1 MDKAAGLLCDKIWYD
16 IMSISGAVTAG
27 RALVTR
33 QSKNSADVEH
43 SKMRNREGE
52 LKVKEIFIALVVTA
66 AASSVASPASAQS
79 FNLRA
84 AHYFKEDHPWN
95 KGLAYF
101 TKRVDEESKGRV
113 KIDIFN
119 GGILGSE
126 AQTLQFVKDGSL
138 DLVISDPSA
147 GAPFAKELDFFA
159 LPFLFRNYAH
169 WQAALDGEPGKAYAQ
184 LIEDKTGLRICGYWG
199 GSSRNVLSTK
209 KPINGIDDLKGFRL
223 RLISSPLKVNAWK
236 AVGTVPTPIAFMETY
251 LAMKSGVVD
260 GMENESVAVREM
272 KFYEPAPFIART
284 EHEFTVRPLFI
295 SKKTFDKLPPD
306 LQQIVL
312 KSAQEATVLERKAEV
327 EANVAAE
334 ADMQG
339 KLGVKFNAIDKEPFK
354 ASTKPVI
361 ADFAKSMGLTEL
373 LSSIDAVK

>member
-1 MDKAAGLLCDKIWYD
+1 LKTKSVFVALILAA
-16 IMSISGAVTAG
+16 V
-27 RALVTR
+27 
-33 QSKNSADVEH
+33 
-43 SKMRNREGE
+43 
-52 LKVKEIFIALVVTA
+52 
-66 AASSVASPASAQS
+66 ASSIAAPRAYAQEFS
-79 FNLRA
+79 LRA

-95 KGLAYF
+95 KGLVYF
-101 TKRVDEESKGRV
+101 AKRVDEESKGRV

-159 LPFLFRNYAH
+159 LPFLFRSYDH
-169 WQAALDGEPGKAYAQ
+169 WQASLDGEPGKAYAK
-184 LIEDKTGLRICGYWG
+184 LIEAKTGLKIIGYWG
-199 GSSRNVLSTK
+199 GSTRNVLSTK
-209 KPINGIDDLKGFRL
+209 KPINSIEDLKGFRL

-236 AVGTVPTPIAFMETY
+236 AVGTIPTPIAFMETY

-295 SKKTFDKLPPD
+295 SKKTFDKMPPD
-306 LQQIVL
+306 LQQIVI
-312 KSAQEATVLERKAEV
+312 KSAQEATVLERKAEL
-327 EANVAAE
+327 EAGVSAE

-339 KLGVKFNAIDKEPFK
+339 KLGVKFNTIDKEPFK
-354 ASTKPVI
+354 TATKPVI
-361 ADFAKSMGLTEL
+361 AEFAKSMELTEL
-373 LSSIDAVK
+373 LGSIDAVK

>member
-1 MDKAAGLLCDKIWYD
+1 MKIRSTIAAL
-16 IMSISGAVTAG
+16 T
-27 RALVTR
+27 
-33 QSKNSADVEH
+33 
-43 SKMRNREGE
+43 
-52 LKVKEIFIALVVTA
+52 FIATA
-66 AASSVASPASAQS
+66 PFITSMQASAQDFS
-79 FNLRA
+79 LRA

-95 KGLAYF
+95 KALVFFA
-101 TKRVDEESKGRV
+101 KQVDEGTRGRV

-159 LPFLFRNYAH
+159 LPFLFRDYAH
-169 WQAALDGEPGKAYAQ
+169 WRAVLDGAPGKAYGD
-184 LIEDKTGLRICGYWG
+184 LIERKTGLKILGYWG

-209 KPINGIDDLKGFRL
+209 KPITSIDDLKGFRL

-284 EHEFTVRPLFI
+284 EHEFTVRPLFV
-295 SKKTFDKLPPD
+295 SKKTFEKLPPD
-306 LQQIVL
+306 LQQVML
-312 KSAQEATVLERKAEV
+312 KAAQEATVFEREAEV
-327 EANVAAE
+327 EANLAAE
-334 ADMQG
+334 AEMQA
-339 KLGVKFNAIDKEPFK
+339 KFGVKFNAIDKEPLK
-354 ASTKPVI
+354 MATKPVI
-361 ADFAKSMGLTEL
+361 AEFSKSMGLTEL
-373 LSSIDAVK
+373 LAGIDAVK

>member
-1 MDKAAGLLCDKIWYD
+1 MKITNA
-16 IMSISGAVTAG
+16 IIAL
-27 RALVTR
+27 ALVAI
-33 QSKNSADVEH
+33 SASIV
-43 SKMRNREGE
+43 S
-52 LKVKEIFIALVVTA
+52 L
-66 AASSVASPASAQS
+66 PASAQS
-79 FNLRA
+79 FAFRA

-95 KGLAYF
+95 KALVFFA
-101 TKRVDEESKGRV
+101 KRVDEESKGRI

-119 GGILGSE
+119 GGMLGSE

-169 WQAALDGEPGKAYAQ
+169 WQAALDGEPGKAYAR
-184 LIEDKTGLRICGYWG
+184 LIEGKTGLKIIGYWG
-199 GSSRNVLSTK
+199 GSTRNVLSTK

-284 EHEFTVRPLFI
+284 GHEFTVRPLFI
-295 SKKTFDKLPPD
+295 SKKTFDKLPAD
-306 LQQIVL
+306 LQQIVV
-312 KSAQEATVLERKAEV
+312 KCAQEATVLERSTEV
-327 EANVAAE
+327 DANVSAE
-334 ADMQG
+334 AEMQG

-354 ASTKPVI
+354 AATKPVI
-361 ADFAKSMGLTEL
+361 ADFAKTMELTEL
-373 LSSIDAVK
+373 LNSIDAVKP

>member
-1 MDKAAGLLCDKIWYD
+1 MSKINAGRER
-16 IMSISGAVTAG
+16 SGATY
-27 RALVTR
+27 LN
-33 QSKNSADVEH
+33 Q
-43 SKMRNREGE
+43 NREVR
-52 LKVKEIFIALVVTA
+52 LKTKSVFIALLLA
-66 AASSVASPASAQS
+66 AIASSVAAPRAFAQEFS
-79 FNLRA
+79 LRA

-95 KGLAYF
+95 KGLVYF
-101 TKRVDEESKGRV
+101 AKRVDEESKGRV

-159 LPFLFRNYAH
+159 LPFLFRSYAH
-169 WQAALDGEPGKAYAQ
+169 WQAALDGEPGKTYSK
-184 LIEDKTGLRICGYWG
+184 LIEGKTGLKILAYWG

-209 KPINGIDDLKGFRL
+209 KPTNPIEDPKGFRL
-223 RLISSPLKVNAWK
+223 RLIASPVKVNAWK

-306 LQQIVL
+306 LQQAVV
-312 KSAQEATVLERKAEV
+312 KCAQEATLLERKIEL
-327 EANVAAE
+327 EAGVSAE
-334 ADMQG
+334 A
-339 KLGVKFNAIDKEPFK
+339 
-354 ASTKPVI
+354 
-361 ADFAKSMGLTEL
+361 
-373 LSSIDAVK
+373 

>member
-1 MDKAAGLLCDKIWYD
+1 MKIRSTIAAL
-16 IMSISGAVTAG
+16 T
-27 RALVTR
+27 
-33 QSKNSADVEH
+33 
-43 SKMRNREGE
+43 
-52 LKVKEIFIALVVTA
+52 FIATAPFITSMHA
-66 AASSVASPASAQS
+66 AAQDFS
-79 FNLRA
+79 LRA

-95 KGLAYF
+95 KALVF
-101 TKRVDEESKGRV
+101 FVKQVDEGTKGRV

-159 LPFLFRNYAH
+159 LPFLFRDYAH
-169 WQAALDGEPGKAYAQ
+169 WRAALDGAPGKAYGD
-184 LIEDKTGLRICGYWG
+184 LIESKTGLKILGYWG

-209 KPINGIDDLKGFRL
+209 KPITSIEDLKGFRL

-284 EHEFTVRPLFI
+284 EHEFTVRPLFV

-306 LQQIVL
+306 LQQVML
-312 KSAQEATVLERKAEV
+312 KAAQEATVFEREAEV
-327 EANVAAE
+327 EANLAAE
-334 ADMQG
+334 AEMQA
-339 KLGVKFNAIDKEPFK
+339 KFGVKFNAIDKEPFK
-354 ASTKPVI
+354 TATKPVI
-361 ADFAKSMGLTEL
+361 AEFSKSMGLTEL
-373 LSSIDAVK
+373 LAGIDAVK

>member
-1 MDKAAGLLCDKIWYD
+1 VSRNPGIQNGEETMKIANA
-16 IMSISGAVTAG
+16 IIALALVGAVTSITS
-27 RALVTR
+27 L
-33 QSKNSADVEH
+33 
-43 SKMRNREGE
+43 
-52 LKVKEIFIALVVTA
+52 
-66 AASSVASPASAQS
+66 PASAQQ
-79 FNLRA
+79 FTFRA

-95 KGLAYF
+95 KALVFFA
-101 TKRVDEESKGRV
+101 KRVDEDSKGRI

-159 LPFLFRNYAH
+159 LPFLFRSYAH
-169 WQAALDGEPGKAYAQ
+169 WQAALDGEPGKVYAE
-184 LIEDKTGLRICGYWG
+184 LIESKTGLKIIGYWG
-199 GSSRNVLSTK
+199 GSTRNVLSTR
-209 KPINGIDDLKGFRL
+209 KPITGIDDLKGFRL

-306 LQQIVL
+306 LQQIVV
-312 KSAQEATVLERKAEV
+312 KCAQEATVLERSAEV
-327 EANVAAE
+327 EANVSAE
-334 ADMQG
+334 AEMQS
-339 KLGVKFNAIDKEPFK
+339 KLGVKFNAIDKQPFK
-354 ASTKPVI
+354 AATKPVI
-361 ADFAKSMGLTEL
+361 AEFARNMELTEL